1 MGVSYSSAALQ
12 KGIMATI
19 VRRSQERPSIYVPK
33 LFEVVSSD
41 GDSETHENLDDVPQ
55 VSLWQETRRTKAL
68 TGRSHEVEHE
78 IFDGA
83 LLFSRD
89 DKRRNRS
96 GSMMRRVDQLINRV
110 VGFPDKKAVELMTD
124 GVNTTK
130 TCYDTGAFFSDT
142 HAAMGSAAS
151 QDNLLAGAGTSVANI
166 QTDIQ
171 KVLTFF
177 GTVTDQ
183 GGEPFHGSGMLNL
196 IVVCPKAIEVNMRS
210 ALQAAVVSNN
220 SNVLLGVAEVIPDGR
235 LDGTD
240 ANDWYAF
247 VDDPTAR
254 PFVLQVE
261 KEWEDDYLGEGTQL
275 WTDKRQEQF
284 GVSGSY
290 GYGYLYWQS
299 ACKMVNT

>member
-1 MGVSYSSAALQ
+1 MGQTFSAPALQ

-19 VRRSQERPSIYVPK
+19 VRRAAETPSIYVPR
-33 LFEVVSSD
+33 LFEVVQSD
-41 GDSETHENLDDVPQ
+41 GKSETHENLDDVPQ
-55 VSLWQETRRTKAL
+55 VSLFEGQRKTKAL
-68 TGRSHEVEHE
+68 TGRSHEVANE

-83 LLFSRD
+83 LLFDRD
-89 DKRRNRS
+89 DLRRNRS
-96 GSMMRRVDQLINRV
+96 GSYMRRIDQLINRV
-110 VGFPDKKAVELMTD
+110 VGFPDKKAIELMTD
-124 GVNTTK
+124 GINTTK
-130 TCYDTGAFFSDT
+130 TCYDGGAMFSDT
-142 HAAMGSAAS
+142 HSAMGSAAS
-151 QDNLLAGAGTSVANI
+151 QDNLLAGAGTTVANI
-166 QTDIQ
+166 QTDLQ
-171 KVLTFF
+171 KILTFF

-196 IVVCPKAIEVNMRS
+196 IVSCPKAIEVNMRS

-220 SNVLLGVAEVIPDGR
+220 SNVLLGVADVIPDGR

-254 PFVLQVE
+254 PFILQVE
-261 KEWEDDYLGEGTQL
+261 KDWEDDFLGEGTELYNNQ
-275 WTDKRQEQF
+275 RQVQF

-290 GYGYLYWQS
+290 AYHYLYWQS